1 MELYNKYGKEELI
14 EQLNQEEFLRTTI
27 SFYRY
32 VIIEQTEEL
41 RNTLYKQWSELGVFG
56 RVYIAREGINAQI
69 SIPENN
75 VEEFKNQLYNHP
87 EFNHVPFKIAVDD
100 DGKSFHK
107 LTIKI
112 RKNIVADGLAD
123 ESYDVTNV
131 GNHLHAAEFHE
142 TIENEQPIILD
153 MRNHYEYE
161 IGHFAGAVNLD
172 VDTFRDA
179 LPKAVEEF
187 KDQKD
192 KKFLLYCTG
201 GIRCEK
207 ASAYMKHHGFNDVN
221 QLLGGIIDYGNMVK
235 ETGVESKYVGKNF
248 VFDNRLGERITDDII
263 STCHQCGNPCDTHVN
278 CENDAC
284 HILFIQCEQ
293 CKEDYKGCCSKEC
306 KEFNALPIEE
316 QRKLRKGKEG
326 KGMHKAYKK
335 GRVRPKLQELRA
347 EEKHSFKVKAEK

>member
-1 MELYNKYGKEELI
+1 MELYNKYGKDELI
-14 EQLNQEEFLRTTI
+14 EQLNQEEFKRITI

-32 VIIEQTEEL
+32 VMIDEPSEMRDI
-41 RNTLYKQWSELGVFG
+41 LYKEWNSLNVFG
-56 RVYIAREGINAQI
+56 RIYIAREGINAQI
-69 SIPENN
+69 SVPEHHL
-75 VEEFKNQLYNHP
+75 EQFQQELYAHKEFRD
-87 EFNHVPFKIAVDD
+87 VPFKIAVDD
-100 DGKSFHK
+100 DGKSFYK

-112 RKNIVADGLAD
+112 RKKIVADGLPD
-123 ESYDVTNV
+123 NEYDVTNV
-131 GNHLHAAEFHE
+131 GKHLHAAEFHQYVGD
-142 TIENEQPIILD
+142 ENTVVID

-161 IGHFAGAVNLD
+161 IGHFKGAVNLD

-179 LPKAVEEF
+179 LPKAIEQY

-207 ASAYMKHHGFNDVN
+207 ASAYMKHHGFEDVN

-235 ETGVESKYVGKNF
+235 QEGVESKYIGKNF
-248 VFDNRLGERITDDII
+248 VFDDRLGERITEDVI
-263 STCHQCGNPCDTHVN
+263 SECHQCGKACDVHVN

-284 HILFIQCEQ
+284 HILFIQCEK
-293 CKEDYKGCCSKEC
+293 CKEKYAGCCSVEC
-306 KEFNALPIEE
+306 QEFNALPIEQ

-335 GRVRPKLQELRA
+335 GRIRPKLQELNDD
-347 EEKHSFKVKAEK
+347 EKHSFENK